1 MSNWIKCS
9 RSQRFELGLSF
20 ATLNRIFV
28 FEKKQKSSLFILYFS
43 RFALILDK
51 LGCTSEIKMK
61 IFAFHF
67 VFLSVCTNFV
77 KLRTTSDE

>member
-43 RFALILDK
+43 RFALIL
-51 LGCTSEIKMK
+51 
-61 IFAFHF
+61 
-67 VFLSVCTNFV
+67 
-77 KLRTTSDE
+77 